1 MKKLTSHLAAATV
14 FCALPVMA
22 ETKLSVADAFPVGHY
37 VAVQAGDFWMN
48 KVTELTEG
56 EVQFDHFTSGQLGKL
71 TELLDATRDG
81 VSSIA
86 YIPMSS
92 YSSRLPLA
100 GVAELP
106 GLFETSVRGTRA
118 FNKLLEDDGV
128 RAEFAEENV
137 VPLFG
142 AVLPPYQIASAKGSI
157 QSDGDFK
164 AIRLRTPGGILEL
177 AASQLGAV
185 AIPMG
190 GPDMYS
196 AFQRGTVD
204 ATLNSYSSLN
214 SYKLLEVINAASTN
228 GSFGSFAFVYAINK
242 DQFENLAEEQQK
254 SLLKAGQL
262 ASENFAK
269 WMDANE
275 SEIAKA
281 FAAKGVNTYAI
292 EQAQLEKWNASMS
305 AVGDDWASRLDER
318 GLAGSETL
326 AAWKQALSETK

>member
-1 MKKLTSHLAAATV
+1 MKKLISHLAAATA
-14 FCALPVMA
+14 FCSLPALA
-22 ETKLSVADAFPVGHY
+22 ETKLSVVDAFPVGHY
-37 VAVQAGDFWMN
+37 VAVHAGDFWME
-48 KVTELTEG
+48 KVTELSGG
-56 EVQFDHFTSGQLGKL
+56 EIQFDHFTSGQLGKL

-81 VSSIA
+81 VASAA

-106 GLFETSVRGTRA
+106 GLFETSVRGTQA
-118 FNKLLEDDGV
+118 FNTLLEDDV
-128 RAEFAEENV
+128 IRAEFAEENV

-142 AVLPPYQIASAKGSI
+142 AVLPPYQVASAKGPI
-157 QSDGDFK
+157 KSDGDFK

-214 SYKLLEVINAASTN
+214 SYKLLEVIDAASTN
-228 GSFGSFAFVYAINK
+228 GSFGSFAFVYAMNK
-242 DQFENLAEEQQK
+242 DQFDGLSAGQQQ
-254 SLLKAGQL
+254 SLLEAGQL
-262 ASENFAK
+262 AAANFAT

-275 SEIAKA
+275 GEIAKT

-292 EQAQLEKWNASMS
+292 DQAQLDVWNERMS
-305 AVGDDWASRLDER
+305 VVAEDWASRLDGR
-318 GLAGSETL
+318 RLAGSETL
-326 AAWKQALSETK
+326 KAWKQVLSETK